1 MDVPEPIA
9 AVQPAS
15 PPPLRVL
22 SRRTAW
28 STTACLL
35 LLSFLAVALF
45 VERPLLARP
54 HQHGRERRA
63 AFAIRDY
70 VIPFQQ
76 WGTRAFTLPNLQS
89 GYGTVDYV
97 TLRSWGEDRSDEV
110 ASRIVK
116 LLETHDAVDLFLLA
130 HSNPFVDWVRKVPAE
145 LRRKL
150 RLVYNTGC
158 HDLRQKDLWLG
169 LGARAYVGH
178 VGLSESPVFY
188 VYFLR
193 RWLRG
198 RTLDEAVA
206 EANARTE
213 AFLGS
218 GLEGTLSNPQATV
231 ASTHAERAGDGAL
244 TIGAVP

>member
-1 MDVPEPIA
+1 MT
-9 AVQPAS
+9 AS
-15 PPPLRVL
+15 
-22 SRRTAW
+22 
-28 STTACLL
+28 LL
-35 LLSFLAVALF
+35 LLCFVVVALF

-54 HQHGRERRA
+54 SRDGRERRA

-76 WGTRAFTLPNLQS
+76 WGTRAFTLPNLES
-89 GYGTVDYV
+89 AYGTVDYV
-97 TLRSWGEDRSDEV
+97 TLRTWWKSSGDEV
-110 ASRIVK
+110 AARMTK
-116 LLETHDAVDLFLLA
+116 LLETHDVVDLFLLA
-130 HSNPFVDWVRKVPAE
+130 HDNDYFLWVRKVPAD

-158 HDLRQKDLWLG
+158 HDLKQKDEWLG

-198 RTLDEAVA
+198 ATLDEAIA
-206 EANARTE
+206 QSNARTE
-213 AFLGS
+213 AFLGA
-218 GLEGTLSNPQATV
+218 GLDGRLSDTSATV
-231 ASTHAERAGDGAL
+231 AGTHAARAGDGTL
-244 TIGAVP
+244 TIVRVP